1 MRGALMRIDCIGRGC
16 QALGL
21 ALLALLIPQGPA
33 QELVQAEEL
42 LSPEAS
48 IAEVVDHYVGAKLD
62 SLGVAPVDVAAPATL
77 VRRITLDL
85 VGRPPTVHES
95 REFITS
101 TSQQRRAEL
110 LDRLFADPGFVRHQA
125 NEFDHLLMA
134 GGESIREY
142 LLQAF
147 GDGRNWDE
155 IFREL
160 LLGREDDAQQTGA
173 LRFVKT
179 RVSDLDKLTNQT
191 SVVFFGVNISCA
203 KCHDHPHVSEWTQ
216 DHFYGMKSFFNRT
229 FDNGGLLGEREYG
242 LVKFKTTAGESR
254 QASLM
259 FLNGTVLEEPLSKDP
274 TSEEQK
280 AEKAKL
286 EALKKK
292 KQPPPAPAFSRR
304 AKLVEVALQAKE
316 NNYFARAI
324 VNKIWHRFFGVGL
337 VMPIDQMHPE
347 NPPSHPQ
354 LIAWLARDLVAH
366 KYDLKRLMRGL
377 QMSQTYARSSRYAG
391 EQRPDVRL
399 FATAVLR
406 PLSRY
411 QYATTLRMGSM
422 NPDRFVVSDKIEE
435 LQKQIESQENA
446 ARGFAGQIEQPY
458 DGFQI
463 GVTEAL
469 LMNNAAQVEKE
480 FLSDSGDSLV
490 GKLKTIAD
498 PRELVEAA
506 VWTVLNR
513 PPDEQEIKSF
523 EAYLARRADRKLD
536 SCRQLVWALL
546 TSSECRF
553 NY

>member
-1 MRGALMRIDCIGRGC
+1 MRNDCIGRGC
-16 QALGL
+16 RALCL
-21 ALLALLIPQGPA
+21 ALMTLPILQGSG
-33 QELVQAEEL
+33 QKVVQAAEL
-42 LSPEAS
+42 LAPETP
-48 IAEVVDHYVGAKLD
+48 IAEVVDHYLGAKLA
-62 SLGVAPVDVAAPATL
+62 SAGVAPVAVAAPATL

-125 NEFDHLLMA
+125 NEFDHMLMV
-134 GGESIREY
+134 GGESIRDY

-147 GDGRNWDE
+147 GDDRHWDE

-160 LLGREDDAQQTGA
+160 LLGRDDDTQQTGA

-242 LVKFKTTAGESR
+242 LVKFKTNFGESR

-259 FLNGTVLEEPLSKDP
+259 FLNGTVLEEPASKDP
-274 TSEEQK
+274 TGEEQK

-286 EALKKK
+286 EELKKK

-304 AKLVEVALQAKE
+304 AQLVEVALQAKE

-337 VMPIDQMHPE
+337 VVPIDQMHPE

-354 LIAWLARDLVAH
+354 LIAWLARDLVSH

-377 QMSQTYARSSRYAG
+377 QMSQAYARSSRHDG
-391 EQRPDVRL
+391 EQRPDARL
-399 FATAVLR
+399 FATASLR

-435 LQKQIESQENA
+435 LQKQIEAQENA

-469 LMNNAAQVEKE
+469 LMNNAEQVEKE

-490 GKLKTIAD
+490 GKLKTIED
-498 PRELVEAA
+498 SRELVEVA

-523 EAYLARRADRKLD
+523 EAYLARRVDRKLD

>member
-1 MRGALMRIDCIGRGC
+1 MRNDCIGRSC
-16 QALGL
+16 HALCL
-21 ALLALLIPQGPA
+21 ALMLLPVLPGAA
-33 QELVQAEEL
+33 QEVVQAEAL
-42 LSPEAS
+42 LGTEAS
-48 IAEVVDHYVGAKLD
+48 IAEVVDHYVGAKLE
-62 SLGVAPVDVAAPATL
+62 SAGVTPVDVAVPATL

-95 REFITS
+95 RAFITS

-110 LDRLFADPGFVRHQA
+110 LDRLFAEPGFVRHQA
-125 NEFDHLLMA
+125 NEFDHMLMV

-147 GDGRNWDE
+147 GDDRHWDE

-160 LLGREDDAQQTGA
+160 LLGSEDDMQQTGA

-179 RVSDLDKLTNQT
+179 RVADLDKLTNQT

-242 LVKFKTTAGESR
+242 LVKFKTNFGESR

-259 FLNGTVLEEPLSKDP
+259 FLNGTVLEEPVSKDP
-274 TSEEQK
+274 TGEEQK

-286 EALKKK
+286 EELKKK

-304 AKLVEVALQAKE
+304 AQLVEVALQAKE

-337 VMPIDQMHPE
+337 VVPIDQMHPE

-354 LIAWLARDLVAH
+354 LIAWLARDLVSH

-377 QMSQTYARSSRYAG
+377 QMSQAYARSSRHDG
-391 EQRPDVRL
+391 DQRPDARL
-399 FATAVLR
+399 FATAALR

-469 LMNNAAQVEKE
+469 LMNNAEQVEKE
-480 FLSDSGDSLV
+480 FLSDSGESLV
-490 GKLKTIAD
+490 GKLKTIED
-498 PRELVEAA
+498 SRELVEVA